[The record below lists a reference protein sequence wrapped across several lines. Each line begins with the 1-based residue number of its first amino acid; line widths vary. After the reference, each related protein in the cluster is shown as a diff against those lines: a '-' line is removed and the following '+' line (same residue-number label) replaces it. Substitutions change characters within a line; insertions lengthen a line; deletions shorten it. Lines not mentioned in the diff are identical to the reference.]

1 MARKLTDGLEE
12 ATALLGFLLTP
23 AALVAFVLGC
33 WRLGSDLDW
42 AGDFFIHK
50 GLLSHWQVWF
60 VVATMIQFASTP
72 LLRVGERRRDI
83 LKSRGAR
90 LHAD

>member
-1 MARKLTDGLEE
+1 MVRKFTDGLEE

-33 WRLGSDLDW
+33 WRLTSDLEW
-42 AGDFFIHK
+42 TGEFFIHS

-60 VVATMIQFASTP
+60 AIATMIQFASSFI
-72 LLRVGERRRDI
+72 LRLGERRRDI